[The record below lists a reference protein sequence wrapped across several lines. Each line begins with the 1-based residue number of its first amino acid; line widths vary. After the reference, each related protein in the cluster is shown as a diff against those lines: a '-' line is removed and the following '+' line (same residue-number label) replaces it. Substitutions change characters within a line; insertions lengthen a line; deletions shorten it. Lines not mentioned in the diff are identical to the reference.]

1 MSQYRPAAVQ
11 AAVASGSHDDHL
23 EVMRP
28 LTWVAGI
35 AMVALLLLGLGWSS
49 FVNVPI
55 TVASRGILIAPEGVI
70 DIVSD
75 TTGIL
80 GDLTVKVNE
89 RVTPGMVLAHVEQP
103 DVRLELSAAE
113 GTLKDAQS
121 FLDRIQADQQREQ
134 RALDEFRKGRDAAL
148 TENIR
153 LLETQRTAVSGRI
166 QALRN
171 LSNQQIVTQ
180 DRVLSV
186 NAEFISLE
194 AQIAQANRERNQL
207 ALDEETNRIQRER
220 DELEAA
226 RRVSEAT
233 RAVANIRLRLDRLG
247 VVRALY
253 GGRIVE
259 LKANGGDAV
268 QRGTPIMLVERHDEG
283 TAFVPVAIAYFSA
296 DDGKKIAIG
305 QTVEVSPVNTER
317 EEDGFI
323 RGRVVQISDA
333 PTSSEGM
340 IRTLHNDQLVKAFSA
355 NLSAPFEVR
364 IALDTQPDDPTRPV
378 WSTRQPPAAAI
389 EPGTLSNV
397 IITIRSVRLITLII
411 PVVRRLLGIDLILS
425 ANETT

>member
-1 MSQYRPAAVQ
+1 MSQYRQ
-11 AAVASGSHDDHL
+11 AAVNAAIASSSHDDHL

-28 LTWVAGI
+28 LTWVAGL
-35 AMVALLLLGLGWSS
+35 AMVALLVLGLGWSS

-55 TVASRGILIAPEGVI
+55 TVASRGILTAPGGVI

-75 TTGIL
+75 TQGIL
-80 GDLTVKVNE
+80 GDLTVKVND
-89 RVTPGMVLAHVEQP
+89 RITPGMVLAHVEQP

-113 GTLKDAQS
+113 GTLKDAQG
-121 FLDRIQADQQREQ
+121 FLDQIRIDQEREQ
-134 RALDEFRKGRDAAL
+134 RALGEFRTGRDASLA
-148 TENIR
+148 ENIR
-153 LLETQRTAVSGRI
+153 LLETQRAAVSGRI
-166 QALRN
+166 QALRG

-207 ALDEETNRIQRER
+207 ALDEQTRRIQRER
-220 DELEAA
+220 DELDAT
-226 RRVSEAT
+226 RRVAEAT

-268 QRGTPIMLVERHDEG
+268 QRGTPIMVVERIDKG
-283 TAFVPVAIAYFSA
+283 ASTIPVAIAYFSA
-296 DDGKKIAIG
+296 DDGKKIEAG
-305 QTVEVSPVNTER
+305 QTVEISPVNTDR

-323 RGRVVQISDA
+323 RGRVLSISET
-333 PTSSEGM
+333 PSSSEGM
-340 IRTLHNDQLVKAFSA
+340 NRTLHNDQLVSTFSA
-355 NLSAPFEVR
+355 GLGAPFEVH
-364 IALDTQPDDPTRPV
+364 IALDTKPGDPTQLV
-378 WSTRQPPAAAI
+378 WSTQDPPEADI
-389 EPGTLSNV
+389 EPGTLAS
-397 IITIRSVRLITLII
+397 ISITVKSVRLITLVI

-425 ANETT
+425 GNETT